1 MNRLER
7 WCRLRLSKHPRLR
20 ALASEVRR
28 RVMPSR
34 WGALASQHWDDRVG
48 DVEAG
53 RQRGWLDWPLV
64 EEEHIRLQI
73 SGDPQ
78 VYYLQYFFDQHVEER
93 PVGRILSLGC
103 GGGNLERALV
113 EIGVAQRVDG
123 FDVSPESIRLA
134 NQLASEAGL
143 GDRLHYEV
151 VDIDQI
157 ELPTG
162 AYDVVIAKMALHHLE
177 NLEHIYQQVQACL
190 KPGGVL
196 MINEFVGPSRFQ
208 WTDLQLQLMNEVLQ
222 VLPEKARKAAP
233 FLRVL
238 RPELEDM
245 ITLDPSESVRSAEV
259 IPVLEQYF
267 EIIDFKP
274 YGGTLLHILLSHV
287 MPGFDLEDEKD
298 LSILRLMFL
307 YERTL
312 IEHEVLPSDF
322 AFLVARPRT
331 DSA

>member
-1 MNRLER
+1 MWNRFER

-20 ALASEVRR
+20 AVASVVRR
-28 RVMPSR
+28 QLLPSR
-34 WGALASQHWDDRVG
+34 WGALASRHWDDRVG

-64 EEEHIRLQI
+64 EEEHVRPQI
-73 SGDPQ
+73 SGDPK
-78 VYYLQYFFDQHVEER
+78 VYYLEYFFERHVKNR
-93 PVGRILSLGC
+93 PVDHILSLGC

-113 EIGVAQRVDG
+113 EIGATRQVDG

-134 NQLASEAGL
+134 NQLAAESGL
-143 GDRLHYEV
+143 GDQLNYEV
-151 VDIDQI
+151 ADIDQI
-157 ELPTG
+157 ELPVNR
-162 AYDVVIAKMALHHLE
+162 YDVVIAKMALHHLE
-177 NLEHIYQQVQACL
+177 NLEHIYHQVKRSL

-208 WTDLQLQLMNEVLQ
+208 WTDLQLRLMNELLEA
-222 VLPEKARKAAP
+222 LPEKPRKAAP

-245 ITLDPSESVRSAEV
+245 KTLDPSESVRSADV
-259 IPVLEQYF
+259 IPVLEQSF

-307 YERTL
+307 FEQTL
-312 IEHEVLPSDF
+312 VEQKVLPSDF
-322 AFLVARPRT
+322 AFVVARPLT
-331 DSA
+331 S